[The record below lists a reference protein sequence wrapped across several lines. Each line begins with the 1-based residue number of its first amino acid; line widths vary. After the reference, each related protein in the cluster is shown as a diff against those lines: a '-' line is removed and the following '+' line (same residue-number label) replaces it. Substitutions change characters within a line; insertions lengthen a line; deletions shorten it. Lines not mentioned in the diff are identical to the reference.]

1 MGREDDMKSKQ
12 YILAA
17 VALTVAAGVARA
29 QPAEL
34 RFAHYLPATHPLSQ
48 SMAEW
53 ARGIEEA
60 AGGTLKIN
68 IFPSEQLG
76 KAFDGYDLARNGV
89 ADISL
94 MSPGYTPGRFPIGE
108 ATALPFLI
116 RTGDT
121 GSRSVD
127 EWYRQYAAKEMSET
141 RYCMGFVHDPGT
153 LHLTKKKVM
162 VPADMKGLKIRP
174 AGGTVGA
181 FMFQLG
187 ATNVQASPPEAREV
201 LERGVADGITFPWNS
216 IIAFKISEV
225 VKFHMDVP
233 LYTSHQ
239 MLVMNSGSYNKL
251 APAAKKAIDDAC
263 TPAAALRVATPW
275 AKWEA
280 EGRAKIKAMAG
291 HDVYALGSTELD
303 EWKAAARQI
312 GGKWAEG
319 VTKAGGDPVKVM
331 DSLVDILKRNNAAF

>member
-1 MGREDDMKSKQ
+1 MKRFM
-12 YILAA
+12 LATA
-17 VALTVAAGVARA
+17 FLSALAGVAHA
-29 QPAEL
+29 QTTEL
-34 RFAHYLPATHPLSQ
+34 RLAHYLPATHPLSQ

-60 AGGTLKIN
+60 SGTALKISV
-68 IFPSEQLG
+68 FPSEQLG

-116 RTGDT
+116 STGDG
-121 GSRSVD
+121 GSRAVD
-127 EWYRQYAAKEMSET
+127 EWYREYASKEMSDT
-141 RYCMGFVHDPGT
+141 RYCIGFVHDPGT
-153 LHLTKKKVM
+153 LHLAKKKVL

-216 IIAFKISEV
+216 IVAFKISEV

-239 MLVMNSGSYNKL
+239 MLVMNAGAYGKL

-263 TPAAALRVATPW
+263 TPAAAQRVATPW

-280 EGRAKIKAMAG
+280 EGRTKIKAMPG
-291 HDVYALGSTELD
+291 HDVYSLSATELD
-303 EWKAAARQI
+303 EWKAAANQI
-312 GGKWAEG
+312 RGKWAEG
-319 VTKAGGDPVKVM
+319 VTKAGSDPGKVM
-331 DSLVDILKRNNAAF
+331 DSLQGTLKRNSAAF